1 MNLSYV
7 SPLHLI
13 TFDSKL
19 VVNLQRIQWTKNQE
33 RNQIIFCSFLIIVI
47 FEKTLVSK
55 LILQK
60 YIEIYYFK
68 SKRGKKIMIYENLN
82 KVQVLI
88 LKFHN
93 RSLLNILR
101 EIFWYGSY
109 FLLNKFIFYSGS
121 EFYWGGLKF
130 VTSKSGKTLKI
141 NFKKHTLLK
150 KF

>member
-1 MNLSYV
+1 MNQK
-7 SPLHLI
+7 
-13 TFDSKL
+13 SK
-19 VVNLQRIQWTKNQE
+19 E
-33 RNQIIFCSFLIIVI
+33 RNQIIFCSFQIIVI
-47 FEKTLVSK
+47 FEKKLVNK

-68 SKRGKKIMIYENLN
+68 SKRGKKLMIYENLN

-88 LKFHN
+88 LKFYI

-101 EIFWYGSY
+101 EIFWHGSY
-109 FLLNKFIFYSGS
+109 FLLNKFIFYSRL

-141 NFKKHTLLK
+141 NFKKHILLK